1 MNAADEFLADHGF
14 SRKKVRQFVIH
25 APAYNRK
32 QAAEQGGI
40 GENTAHRYRRAFQ
53 ALDEDTRSEVIRQL
67 AARLKEG
74 DQCPACGASG
84 ATEGGSSYPL
94 YCLNDTCC
102 VDTFRSSPEGEQQ

>member
-14 SRKKVRQFVIH
+14 SREKVRQFVIH

-53 ALDEDTRSEVIRQL
+53 ALDDDMRRQVIAELVQ
-67 AARLKEG
+67 EQG
-74 DQCPACGASG
+74 ESG
-84 ATEGGSSYPL
+84 E
-94 YCLNDTCC
+94 
-102 VDTFRSSPEGEQQ
+102 